1 MVKCEQVQLIQYVK
15 VRKHQADLKLLQ
27 SLLRDSKCLSNKEIS
42 KQWMEQVF
50 DISKKLYD
58 FKIVTIDGKTAVF
71 MKFHHI

>member
-42 KQWMEQVF
+42 KQLNVPLTKVE
-50 DISKKLYD
+50 
-58 FKIVTIDGKTAVF
+58 
-71 MKFHHI
+71 H